1 MGAVKEW
8 MTTLENKMKQTLKE
22 IYKKGSMVA
31 NTIISNSG
39 IDNNNK
45 STKLSSNDKTSK
57 DKLKAQQQSQ
67 EINSPSL
74 PTYFHNESLNYPL
87 QLVIIDEFIWFTKAT

>member
-39 IDNNNK
+39 IDNSNK
-45 STKLSSNDKTSK
+45 STKLSSNDKVSK
-57 DKLKAQQQSQ
+57 DKLKTQQSQ
-67 EINSPSL
+67 VINSPSL

-87 QLVIIDEFIWFTKAT
+87 QLVIIDEFVWFTKAT

>member
-39 IDNNNK
+39 IDNSNK
-45 STKLSSNDKTSK
+45 STKLSSNDKVSK
-57 DKLKAQQQSQ
+57 DKLKTQQFQV
-67 EINSPSL
+67 INSPSL

-87 QLVIIDEFIWFTKAT
+87 QLVIIDEFVWFTKAT